1 MNGVIARSP
10 VIFVRSG
17 NTVADATMLYVGNG
31 AHYWFDTAY
40 SNNYP
45 NRATVFDFYNLNVFL
60 TDWGTR
66 AHGKSLRCLYAS

>member
-1 MNGVIARSP
+1 
-10 VIFVRSG
+10 
-17 NTVADATMLYVGNG
+17 MLYVGNG
-31 AHYWFDTAY
+31 AQYWFDTAY